1 MKTVLQFL
9 KPYRRLCVFTI
20 FAMLLDVAGGLLVPK
35 LTADMINIGV
45 KSGNMEYIIEK
56 GVAMLAVTILAGAG
70 ALIGS
75 WLCADLSAKLGA

>member
-20 FAMLLDVAGGLLVPK
+20 FAMLLDVAGGLFVPK

-45 KSGNMEYIIEK
+45 KSGLMEYIF
-56 GVAMLAVTILAGAG
+56 
-70 ALIGS
+70 
-75 WLCADLSAKLGA
+75 